1 MLRHGCISHHGMYSL
16 HHILLVFEIFIS
28 LFGLYHLNLFELL
41 SGPLVPSILVDAQ
54 ECCVLA
60 HELVLQRERLHL
72 LLELLLAAAPG
83 GSLLFLCHKFGQLLT
98 GYYLEKLLTLGKIS
112 EV

>member
-1 MLRHGCISHHGMYSL
+1 
-16 HHILLVFEIFIS
+16 
-28 LFGLYHLNLFELL
+28 LFALYHLYLFELL

-60 HELVLQRERLHL
+60 HELVLQRERLQL

-83 GSLLFLCHKFGQLLT
+83 GSLFFLCNKFCQLLA
-98 GYYLEKLLTLGKIS
+98 GYYLEKLFTLGEIS

>member
-1 MLRHGCISHHGMYSL
+1 MYSL
-16 HHILLVFEIFIS
+16 HHILLVFEIFIR

-41 SGPLVPSILVDAQ
+41 SGPLVPSILADAQ
-54 ECCVLA
+54 ECGVLA

-83 GSLLFLCHKFGQLLT
+83 GSLFFLCHKFGELLA
-98 GYYLEKLLTLGKIS
+98 GYYLEKLITLG
-112 EV
+112 